1 MSPSD
6 MEKKVVNENLNRIVK
21 LIDSINKHH
30 QSLVEKLEEVLLIDG
45 KVVNQEELDL
55 IQKNNYDIQN
65 KILYDIMN
73 RIN

>member
-1 MSPSD
+1 MNPSD